1 MARFFSHRYQC
12 KPDPSGG
19 TIYGMDD
26 KPDSPEVAERTFMQI
41 TDWYKIFDWADV
53 SLFFFVC
60 VCFISQVKNPT
71 NAKCVV
77 KRSAKAP
84 IWSPTAGNTQA
95 SNRLDVTFVPR
106 ASSVKWICAGTTRAS
121 TAWSERAQEQQFKG
135 IVWALW
141 DGIVCCCGQGQQKK
155 RFWATLT

>member
-1 MARFFSHRYQC
+1 MQTWPFWWHHLWYGYQTGFSRSSRKDLYANNWLIQ
-12 KPDPSGG
+12 DFWLSRRL
-19 TIYGMDD
+19 T
-26 KPDSPEVAERTFMQI
+26 V
-41 TDWYKIFDWADV
+41 
-53 SLFFFVC
+53 FFVC